1 MSSRQ
6 GRPLIVRGAREN
18 NLRGLDVEIPRD
30 RFVVVTGI
38 SGSGKSTLAHGIICR
53 EGQRRFVES
62 LSAYARQYLGRL
74 DRPKVET
81 VEGLSPTISID
92 QKPFPEIQDQ
102 RWERSLK
109 FSTCCVSSIRA
120 SVFHIVLPVAK

>member
-1 MSSRQ
+1 MTSRR
-6 GRPLIVRGAREN
+6 GRPLIVRGASEN
-18 NLRGLDVEIPRD
+18 NLRSLDVEIPRD
-30 RFVVVTGI
+30 RFVVMTGI
-38 SGSGKSTLAHGIICR
+38 SGSGKSTLAHQIICQ

-92 QKPFPEIQDQ
+92 
-102 RWERSLK
+102 
-109 FSTCCVSSIRA
+109 
-120 SVFHIVLPVAK
+120 